1 VPLEHVAGIIEVP
14 PGRYGDDRDPDGDR
28 EPIHERDQPE
38 AGERAEDGDHRAAGH
53 PEVGVV
59 PLGSVPAD
67 GDERDAHQPVHDQVE
82 EGGNLGEQ
90 LDLSGRRQDDDR
102 SAGHAERYVW
112 CAVSQVDPT
121 RPPREKRVLRDSVD
135 RPRGAE
141 DRRVR
146 RRHRREQPA
155 DDDHERPAGPRSAR
169 PTSTIAVLAGGQQ
182 RVPGED
188 VRRDEDGQHVEDRND
203 HHGAD
208 HREREIPSGVL
219 HLSGHRRDLCEPE
232 VGGEHESGDREDRY
246 GFPDVRGLS
255 RRRVDG
261 DDPERL
267 QQAEP
272 EEYDQH
278 REQQRDDAVL
288 ELRGVLGTRDVQD
301 RERDSGEDG
310 DDGDDRVRTDA
321 DRDPNLSERVERV
334 EPEPDEVESRR
345 EHQPEP
351 ATTAR

>member
-1 VPLEHVAGIIEVP
+1 
-14 PGRYGDDRDPDGDR
+14 
-28 EPIHERDQPE
+28 
-38 AGERAEDGDHRAAGH
+38 
-53 PEVGVV
+53 
-59 PLGSVPAD
+59 
-67 GDERDAHQPVHDQVE
+67 
-82 EGGNLGEQ
+82 
-90 LDLSGRRQDDDR
+90 
-102 SAGHAERYVW
+102 
-112 CAVSQVDPT
+112 
-121 RPPREKRVLRDSVD
+121 VL
-135 RPRGAE
+135 E

-155 DDDHERPAGPRSAR
+155 DDDHERSGRTEERSADLDHR
-169 PTSTIAVLAGGQQ
+169 GLAGGQQ

-219 HLSGHRRDLCEPE
+219 HLRPPSRLCEPE

-351 ATTAR
+351 QRQPDDGSGERPEPLAK